1 MPVGIDVSKLKFNVH
16 FLEKNIDAEF
26 ENNLNGFKKFLSWLK
41 KHKAINSK
49 ICMESTGVYSYHLAN
64 FLFGKS
70 ICVYVVNPFCI
81 KSFASSK
88 LKRIKTDKVDAQLI
102 AEFCL
107 EREKELQPWKPLPEN
122 HLELKELNKLKSDL
136 IDDLTCLKN
145 RLEGAHSKILKKKL
159 EKLIKQRALEI
170 KEFKKELAK
179 EFDKDEDLK
188 GKKELL
194 ETIDGIGE
202 DTARTILLEAGDI
215 EKFESARDLAAYAG
229 ITPSIR
235 QSGTSLKS
243 NGSISRKGNKRLRS
257 ELYMP
262 ALSAMKHNPV
272 IKEFVER
279 LKAKGKT
286 WKEIICAVIRKLL
299 HMAFGVLKNRIPFD
313 PNYIN
318 TQFT

>member
-26 ENNLNGFKKFLSWLK
+26 ENNLNGFRKFLSWLK

-64 FLFGKS
+64 FLFEKS
-70 ICVYVVNPFCI
+70 VCVYVINPFCI
-81 KSFASSK
+81 KSFAGSK
-88 LKRIKTDKVDAQLI
+88 LKRIKTDEVDARLI

-107 EREKELQPWKPLPEN
+107 ERGKELQLWKPLPAK
-122 HLELKELNKLKSDL
+122 HFELKELNKLKSDL

-145 RLEGAHSKILKKKL
+145 RLEGAHSEELKKRL
-159 EKLIKQRALEI
+159 EKLIKQREI
-170 KEFKKELAK
+170 ELKEFKKDLAK

-188 GKKELL
+188 EKKELL

-243 NGSISRKGNKRLRS
+243 SGSISRKGNKRLRS
-257 ELYMP
+257 DLYMP
-262 ALSAMKHNPV
+262 ALSAMKYNPV
-272 IKEFVER
+272 IKEFAER
-279 LKAKGKT
+279 LKAKGKA

-299 HMAFGVLKNRIPFD
+299 HLAFGVLKNRIPFD

-318 TQFT
+318 TQFA

>member
-1 MPVGIDVSKLKFNVH
+1 MPIGIDVSKLKFNIH

-41 KHKAINSK
+41 KHKVLNSK
-49 ICMESTGVYSYHLAN
+49 ICMESTGVYSYHLAS
-64 FLFGKS
+64 FLFEKAF
-70 ICVYVVNPFCI
+70 CVYVINPFCI
-81 KSFASSK
+81 KSFAGSK

-107 EREKELQPWKPLPEN
+107 EREKELNLWKPLPKN

-145 RLEGAHSKILKKKL
+145 RLEGAHSEMLKQSL
-159 EKLIKQRALEI
+159 RNIIKQREVEL
-170 KEFKKELAK
+170 KEFKKKLKK
-179 EFDKDEDLK
+179 EFDKDEDLNE
-188 GKKELL
+188 KKKLL

-202 DTARTILLEAGDI
+202 NTARTILLEAGDI

-262 ALSAMKHNPV
+262 ALSAMKHNPI
-272 IKEFVER
+272 IKEFAER

-318 TQFT
+318 TQFA